1 MLIRLLAAGTRLPGW
16 VDQAYQEYARRL
28 AAEVKLELIEIP
40 TGRGSRGG
48 DRLRAR
54 ADEGRRML
62 ERIEGG
68 DHVVALEVGGRA
80 LSSEGLADWLG
91 LRLREGRR
99 VVMLVGGADGLDPA
113 CLERADFRWSL
124 SPLTFPHG
132 LVRVILAEQV
142 YRAWSQL
149 RGHPYHRG

>member
-1 MLIRLLAAGTRLPGW
+1 
-16 VDQAYQEYARRL
+16 
-28 AAEVKLELIEIP
+28 
-40 TGRGSRGG
+40 GSRGG